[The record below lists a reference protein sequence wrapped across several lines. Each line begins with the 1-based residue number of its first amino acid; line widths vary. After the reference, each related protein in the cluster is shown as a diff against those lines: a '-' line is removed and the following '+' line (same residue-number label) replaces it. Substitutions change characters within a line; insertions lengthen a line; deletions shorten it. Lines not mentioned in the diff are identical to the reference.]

1 MLFPVQVIWL
11 QSSIFVAFGIG
22 FFAGFDV
29 FVGFT
34 GPHKISPRGRLEC
47 FLLLFLPILVKLKD
61 FKKFGKLEKFG
72 THCFVEQPRYSLAK
86 YCCGPI
92 VVVLDISDLANG
104 QPF

>member
-34 GPHKISPRGRLEC
+34 GPQKISPQGQVGMFFAFVFTHFGEIERFQEIWKIRKIWNT
-47 FLLLFLPILVKLKD
+47 LL
-61 FKKFGKLEKFG
+61 
-72 THCFVEQPRYSLAK
+72 C
-86 YCCGPI
+86 
-92 VVVLDISDLANG
+92 
-104 QPF
+104 

>member
-11 QSSIFVAFGIG
+11 QYSIFVAFGIG
-22 FFAGFDV
+22 FLQASMSLLDLLGLR
-29 FVGFT
+29 
-34 GPHKISPRGRLEC
+34 KLAPRGRLEC